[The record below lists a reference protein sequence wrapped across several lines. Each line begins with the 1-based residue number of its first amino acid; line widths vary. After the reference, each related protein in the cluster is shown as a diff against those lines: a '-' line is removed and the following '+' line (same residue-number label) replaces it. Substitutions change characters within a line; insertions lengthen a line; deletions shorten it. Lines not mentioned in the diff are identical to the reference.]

1 MQRIGA
7 SALVLLGLLAGA
19 ARAADSTAAA
29 AQDRAAIEAMRAQQI
44 DLSKPQEIEFAF
56 YFPDKQ
62 GARKVMAVLAGD
74 GYAGELRTEGTDAFI
89 LFARKSMLME
99 LEALTALRA
108 QFEALA
114 REAGGSY
121 DGWGLP

>member
-19 ARAADSTAAA
+19 ARAADGAAAA

-89 LFARKSMLME
+89 LFARKTMLVQ
-99 LEALTALRA
+99 LEALATLRT